1 MSKPQRLADVEAMA
15 TELAGEIGD
24 IVRGDASSSR
34 EQRRGGGSE
43 VPVQDMRLMLPRI
56 SAVPMDEIDRAILE
70 LQTMRDLVRHEG
82 ERIEREIADYMSMS
96 QTAMASTKII
106 AEGLAQHLGAL
117 KELTSDRS
125 PSVTPG

>member
-1 MSKPQRLADVEAMA
+1 MSKPQRLVDMEAMA
-15 TELAGEIGD
+15 TELAGEIGEF
-24 IVRGDASSSR
+24 VRADASSGR

-43 VPVQDMRLMLPRI
+43 VAVADMRLVLPRI

-82 ERIEREIADYMSMS
+82 ERIEREIADYVSMS